1 MRESRRASTSSSEP
15 EDVLF
20 RTRFLILLLVVAC
33 SQSATTTDSS
43 VTTSAPPTSTA
54 AVSTTSAVPP
64 TTAAAFPVTVTASNG
79 EVTLS
84 QPPEAIVS
92 MSASATEMLFAIG
105 AGDQVVAVD
114 TTSSYPAEAPRTDL
128 SAFTPNAEAIASYAP
143 DLVLISFDANELLA
157 SLNELAIP
165 TLLLPAPATLD
176 DVWGQFQTLGAATGH
191 VQEANTA
198 VAQIEADLEKIIA
211 GTAEASGLTYYY
223 ELDPTYYS
231 LTSQTFVGSLIGELG
246 LENIADPADP
256 GGEAFGYPQLTAEF
270 IIDSDP
276 DLIVLA
282 DTLCCEQD
290 AQAVASRPG
299 WEGLKAVTGGGVV
312 ELNDDV
318 ASRWGPRIT
327 ELMAAVAGKVNEL
340 VASS

>member
-1 MRESRRASTSSSEP
+1 MRESRRASTSSSEQ
-15 EDVLF
+15 EDVLLK
-20 RTRFLILLLVVAC
+20 TRYLTLLLVVAC
-33 SQSATTTDSS
+33 AGSGTTTTDP
-43 VTTSAPPTSTA
+43 TTSSAPSSTA
-54 AVSTTSAVPP
+54 PASTTTAAAP
-64 TTAAAFPVTVTASNG
+64 TTTAAFPVTVTAANG

-84 QPPEAIVS
+84 QRPEAIVS

-114 TTSSYPAEAPRTDL
+114 TTSNYPPEAPITDL

-176 DVWGQFQTLGAATGH
+176 DVWAQFQTLGAATGH
-191 VQEANTA
+191 VEEAGGA
-198 VAQIEADLEKIIA
+198 VTEIEADLEEIIA
-211 GTAEASGLTYYY
+211 GTPSASGLTYYY
-223 ELDPTYYS
+223 ELDPTYFS

-246 LENIADPADP
+246 LANIADAADP
-256 GGEAFGYPQLTAEF
+256 EGEAFGYPQLTAEY
-270 IIDSDP
+270 IITSDP
-276 DLIVLA
+276 DLIILA

-290 AQAVASRPG
+290 AQAVAARPG
-299 WEGLKAVTGGGVV
+299 WEELKAVTGGGVV

-327 ELMAAVAGKVNEL
+327 DLLGAVAGKVNEL